1 MGPDNRH
8 THYAKYCSA
17 IWRVGYLYLF
27 SRTTCS
33 SKLVSLFQNLG
44 TAPIIDEKLMDA
56 ATRLAAS
63 GTAFASYAYNAP
75 VCRQVLRLAN
85 RIGYFGAN
93 S

>member
-1 MGPDNRH
+1 MPNIAAQFGD
-8 THYAKYCSA
+8 
-17 IWRVGYLYLF
+17 GYLYLF

-63 GTAFASYAYNAP
+63 GTAFVSYALQCASMQAGIEIGKP
-75 VCRQVLRLAN
+75 HWLFRRKQLKVRLKC
-85 RIGYFGAN
+85 
-93 S
+93 